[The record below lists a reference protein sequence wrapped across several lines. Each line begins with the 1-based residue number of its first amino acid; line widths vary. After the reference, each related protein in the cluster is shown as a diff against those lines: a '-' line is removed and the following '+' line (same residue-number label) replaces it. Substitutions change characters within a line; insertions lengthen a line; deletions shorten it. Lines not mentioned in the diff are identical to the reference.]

1 MKFIIFFLLFSFPF
15 SLWAETSYVP
25 PTKILSKG
33 GYQLGLSGDYFSTS
47 TRVDSDKREWSFEDG
62 ESFKRIQSSFHGLY
76 GLTENLQL
84 GLGARLRH
92 NRSVLFNNTTG
103 ENDSENSTGL
113 ESTFVSALFSMKPLN
128 RLQYSLGGI
137 YRHRPYTNEE
147 NGDLILGDEGRDYL
161 IQMSGTYAFQGAN
174 FLSGSFGYR
183 KPGTHLSSELN
194 WQVEGALV
202 WNAFSLLGG
211 VEGITSLNNDPYEDD
226 ELSRPFYNTGSTL
239 LYSSKNREIIAPYL
253 GVNIAFHKHWRIEV
267 KASEVVTAQSSD
279 KGRTL
284 EVSLFKRV
292 DAPKASQSVDKKFKE
307 YDFEATITKVSPKK
321 TLISLDKG
329 ITTDLKKGM
338 KVDIFEFDYV
348 GGNLLIASGVVI
360 EVTAETSLVKITHL
374 YNSKKELKEG
384 LVARG
389 SYK

>member
-1 MKFIIFFLLFSFPF
+1 M
-15 SLWAETSYVP
+15 
-25 PTKILSKG
+25 
-33 GYQLGLSGDYFSTS
+33 
-47 TRVDSDKREWSFEDG
+47 
-62 ESFKRIQSSFHGLY
+62 
-76 GLTENLQL
+76 
-84 GLGARLRH
+84 
-92 NRSVLFNNTTG
+92 
-103 ENDSENSTGL
+103 
-113 ESTFVSALFSMKPLN
+113 
-128 RLQYSLGGI
+128 
-137 YRHRPYTNEE
+137 
-147 NGDLILGDEGRDYL
+147 
-161 IQMSGTYAFQGAN
+161 
-174 FLSGSFGYR
+174 
-183 KPGTHLSSELN
+183 
-194 WQVEGALV
+194 
-202 WNAFSLLGG
+202 
-211 VEGITSLNNDPYEDD
+211 
-226 ELSRPFYNTGSTL
+226 
-239 LYSSKNREIIAPYL
+239 IAPYL
-253 GVNIAFHKHWRIEV
+253 GVNIAFHKHWRIEL

-321 TLISLDKG
+321 TLVSLDKG